1 MKNITLRISD
11 KKLNINTTISI
22 KLNILDT
29 YTMAMYGTNYADNKK
44 LVNKMIR
51 TVINPT
57 SKDLSQLASEFLLS
71 MIKEKIEECRK
82 QSKY

>member
-11 KKLNINTTISI
+11 KKLNVNTTISI
-22 KLNILDT
+22 KLSLLDT

-57 SKDLSQLASEFLLS
+57 SKELSQLASDFLLS

-82 QSKY
+82 KENN

>member
-1 MKNITLRISD
+1 MKNVTLRISD
-11 KKLNINTTISI
+11 KKLNVNTTISI
-22 KLNILDT
+22 KLNLLDT
-29 YTMAMYGTNYADNKK
+29 YTMAMYGTNYEDNKK

-57 SKDLSQLASEFLLS
+57 SKELSQLASEFLLS

-82 QSKY
+82 K